1 MGIIVNDG
9 VRLPTQRVGALHFAR
24 DTPYETRLEPLNA
37 KVERVLSVEVAATV
51 RGALV
56 DVVHGGTAGRL
67 QGALKDANGRVIE
80 IGGKTGT
87 GDHRYER
94 IGRGGRVI
102 SERKI
107 DRSAAFVFMIG
118 DRYFGTIMAYVHEP
132 YAARYRFTS
141 ALPTQLLK
149 SLGPQL
155 LLVLQ
160 RGGCGGD

>member
-1 MGIIVNDG
+1 
-9 VRLPTQRVGALHFAR
+9 
-24 DTPYETRLEPLNA
+24 
-37 KVERVLSVEVAATV
+37 
-51 RGALV
+51 
-56 DVVHGGTAGRL
+56 VHGGTAGRL
-67 QGALKDANGRVIE
+67 QGALKDVNGRVIE

-87 GDHRYER
+87 GDHRYQR

-107 DRSAAFVFMIG
+107 DRSATFVFMIG
-118 DRYFGTIMAYVHEP
+118 DRYFGTIMAYVREP

-141 ALPTQLLK
+141 ALPTELLK

-155 LLVLQ
+155 LLVLR